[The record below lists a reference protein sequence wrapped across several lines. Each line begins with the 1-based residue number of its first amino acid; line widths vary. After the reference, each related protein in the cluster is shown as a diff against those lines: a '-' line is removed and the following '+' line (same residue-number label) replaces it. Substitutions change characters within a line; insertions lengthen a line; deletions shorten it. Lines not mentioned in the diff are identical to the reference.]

1 MSKITYELSPKT
13 VNGKSQ
19 IMVRFSVSRD
29 KRFRLKSHIFVPR
42 KRFIDG
48 KIIIP
53 RNYLKDYG
61 DSVKAYNQFELFKQ
75 KMDMLIES
83 DYIQLLSK
91 ETIIA
96 LVDATDMEENA
107 DIFSSKDLLD
117 EAIQNVSTISEE
129 TTIYSYIDQYCEV
142 KELSDT
148 RKHSYLLMKREIAK
162 FEKFRELFK
171 LDGKGLTYPT
181 LSCPDDIKTFKGYFQ
196 EEENLA
202 VQYPLIYKKCVDF
215 SMSLFPPKNKYNYY
229 KTHHRTYNYLP
240 SMMHRL
246 RSVYRWIETCCNV
259 QIDETLCP
267 ECDTYN
273 EVYTDAFYLTKEER
287 NTIDNLDFS
296 DNPKLETQKDIFI
309 FNCLTG
315 CRYCDLQL
323 LTEKNIHNG
332 LLSYH
337 PLKTRKL
344 TNPVIPSI
352 PLSHR
357 ALELIDKY
365 RGIDK
370 KNRLFP
376 FKSLTYY
383 NNSIKEIIRLA
394 GITRYVYGSSDPT
407 SKFYHRPL
415 YELASSYTARKTF
428 IGCAYKEVK
437 SQNIISTMSGHASG
451 STSFCRY
458 RTIDDEDRREL
469 INLLDC

>member
-61 DSVKAYNQFELFKQ
+61 DSVKAYNQFKLFKQ

-107 DIFSSKDLLD
+107 DIFSSRDLLD

-437 SQNIISTMSGHASG
+437 SPIIISTMSGHASG

>member
-61 DSVKAYNQFELFKQ
+61 DSVKAYNQFKLFKQ

-107 DIFSSKDLLD
+107 DIFSSRDLLD

-337 PLKTRKL
+337 SLKTRKL

>member
-1 MSKITYELSPKT
+1 
-13 VNGKSQ
+13 
-19 IMVRFSVSRD
+19 
-29 KRFRLKSHIFVPR
+29 
-42 KRFIDG
+42 
-48 KIIIP
+48 
-53 RNYLKDYG
+53 
-61 DSVKAYNQFELFKQ
+61 
-75 KMDMLIES
+75 
-83 DYIQLLSK
+83 
-91 ETIIA
+91 
-96 LVDATDMEENA
+96 
-107 DIFSSKDLLD
+107 
-117 EAIQNVSTISEE
+117 
-129 TTIYSYIDQYCEV
+129 
-142 KELSDT
+142 
-148 RKHSYLLMKREIAK
+148 MKREIAK

>member
-1 MSKITYELSPKT
+1 MSKITYELSPKI

-19 IMVRFSVSRD
+19 IMVRVTLSREN
-29 KRFRLKSHIFVPR
+29 RFRLRSHIFVPR
-42 KRFIDG
+42 KRFLDG

-53 RNYLKDYG
+53 RNYLKDYE
-61 DSVKAYNQFELFKQ
+61 DSVKAYNQLELFKQ
-75 KMDMLIES
+75 KMNMLIAS
-83 DYIQLLSK
+83 DYVQLLSK
-91 ETIIA
+91 ETFIA
-96 LVDATDMEENA
+96 LMDACDMEEDI
-107 DIFSSKDLLD
+107 DIFTSNKLLD
-117 EAIQNVSTISEE
+117 EAIQKVATINEE
-129 TTIYSYIDQYCEV
+129 PTIYTYIDQYCET
-142 KELSDT
+142 KELSDN
-148 RKHSYLLMKREIAK
+148 RKYNYLLMKKEIAK

-171 LDGKGLTYPT
+171 LDGKGLTYPSLT
-181 LSCPDDIKTFKGYFQ
+181 CPNDIKAFKGYFQ

-215 SMSLFPPKNKYNYY
+215 SMNLFPPKYKYDYY
-229 KTHHRTYNYLP
+229 KAQHRTYNYLP
-240 SMMHRL
+240 SIMQKL
-246 RSVYRWIETCCNV
+246 RSIYRWIESSSKV
-259 QIDETLCP
+259 QIDETLCS

-287 NTIDNLDFS
+287 NQIDNLKLS
-296 DNPKLETQKDIFI
+296 DNPKLEVQKDIFI

-332 LLSYH
+332 QLSYH
-337 PLKTRKL
+337 PLKTRKQA
-344 TNPVIPSI
+344 NPVIPSI

-365 RGIDK
+365 RGVDK

-376 FKSLTYY
+376 FKSLTDY

-407 SKFYHRPL
+407 SKFYHRPIA
-415 YELASSYTARKTF
+415 ELATSYTARKTF

-437 SQNIISTMSGHASG
+437 SQDIISTMSGHAPG

-458 RTIDDEDRREL
+458 RTIDDDDRREL